1 MFGMMTVVVIL
12 TMGAMAWACAV
23 LALAMRARNARRL
36 ALGGH
41 GAALAAG
48 DGPGISVLCSGVRQS
63 GQVENLLST
72 ELVRYEVVAVVDAA
86 HYPACFERLVD
97 RYRMIR
103 VEHVPSDEF
112 PARGVRSMWRSRKRC
127 YRRLV
132 LLDREET
139 TQEEDFDA
147 AASVA
152 TYDWLLPVHGAER
165 LIPGA
170 VERLA
175 EVLGG
180 AEPGTIGAV
189 RSWPGEAE
197 VLLNRD
203 AVSAAGGFGQR
214 AGRKIPRS
222 RRRTLWEPVLYERRF
237 AAAGKKRELGLA
249 ACLLAA
255 GVVAAAVMQRWGMVV
270 LLLGAAVLQCA
281 WVLTRLA
288 ATDGTAVELR
298 GAKIWR
304 GKGRKFGVKNFT
316 LS

>member
-1 MFGMMTVVVIL
+1 MFGMMSVVVIL

-139 TQEEDFDA
+139 TQEGDFDA

-180 AEPGTIGAV
+180 AEPGTIDAV

-203 AVSAAGGFGQR
+203 AMSAAGGFGQR

-237 AAAGKKRELGLA
+237 
-249 ACLLAA
+249 AA

-298 GAKIWR
+298 DAKIWR